1 MKKISLALASILV
14 IPFLL
19 LGCGSKEEVVDT
31 NKINVVVSI
40 NLLKE
45 FTEIIGGDKVNVTSL
60 VPENMEP
67 HDFDPK
73 PRDIEALSKSD
84 IFVYNGLGMEDWL
97 DQVTSTIKNDK
108 VLLVDSSVKSDVL
121 KDGEKVDPHLW
132 LSLREAS
139 KQGEVIKEALIEKDP
154 ENKGYYEENYNK
166 FKAEL
171 EGLYNEYYSK
181 FAATTNKDFVT
192 SHAAFGYLCREFGL
206 TQKSVHDVFG
216 EGELTPQ
223 DTKEIIN
230 FCKTNNIKTIFSESS
245 LSQVEAETLAK
256 EANATVE
263 AIYTLETKIENK
275 SYIEGMKYNL
285 EKIYESLNK

>member
-40 NLLKE
+40 NPLKE

-108 VLLVDSSVKSDVL
+108 VLLVDSSVKADVL

-166 FKAEL
+166 FKTEL